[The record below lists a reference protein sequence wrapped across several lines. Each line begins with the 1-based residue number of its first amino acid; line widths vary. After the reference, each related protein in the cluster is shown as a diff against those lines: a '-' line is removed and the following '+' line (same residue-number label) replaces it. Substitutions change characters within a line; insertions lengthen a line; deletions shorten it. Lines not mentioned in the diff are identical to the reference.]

1 MNTTTQANE
10 LFSQMTGRAVEA
22 FSVFAEA
29 NQKIMRDLV
38 DLSASTAKE
47 GVRVYAEL
55 SSSAVEA
62 LKESQSY
69 LLRRQGE
76 LQEAP
81 RDPLS
86 VYQKGVLDSV
96 ESAQK
101 AFKILESNAQAMT
114 RSAERLQV
122 TAEQTGKDIQATFAQ
137 VASKVKSLSLPS
149 PDRPRRR
156 SHGKGRARAPGPSY
170 FSRFFSS
177 RSSRVRSCSRSAAT
191 SLRRASASPAGSPF
205 FSGLASEGAAGIH
218 PARAASSRKTRS
230 ASRWLERIP
239 SRLDFMDFCTK
250 SCQASPCL
258 MSWCRNAVGKPAR
271 RLRSFSRMI
280 WARVTEVR
288 SSPVETSTTEISLP
302 ARISSSSSS
311 RVT

>member
-47 GVRVYAEL
+47 GVRLYAEL

-96 ESAQK
+96 EGAQK

-137 VASKVKSLSLPS
+137 VASKVKSLSS
-149 PDRPRRR
+149 P
-156 SHGKGRARAPGPSY
+156 
-170 FSRFFSS
+170 
-177 RSSRVRSCSRSAAT
+177 
-191 SLRRASASPAGSPF
+191 
-205 FSGLASEGAAGIH
+205 LA
-218 PARAASSRKTRS
+218 
-230 ASRWLERIP
+230 
-239 SRLDFMDFCTK
+239 
-250 SCQASPCL
+250 
-258 MSWCRNAVGKPAR
+258 
-271 RLRSFSRMI
+271 
-280 WARVTEVR
+280 
-288 SSPVETSTTEISLP
+288 
-302 ARISSSSSS
+302 
-311 RVT
+311 

>member
-1 MNTTTQANE
+1 MNTSMQANE

-22 FSVFAEA
+22 FSVLAEA

-47 GVRVYAEL
+47 GVRLYAEL

-69 LLRRQGE
+69 LLRRQSE

-86 VYQKGVLDSV
+86 VYQKGVLESV
-96 ESAQK
+96 EGAQK

-137 VASKVKSLSLPS
+137 VASKVKSLS
-149 PDRPRRR
+149 
-156 SHGKGRARAPGPSY
+156 AP
-170 FSRFFSS
+170 
-177 RSSRVRSCSRSAAT
+177 
-191 SLRRASASPAGSPF
+191 
-205 FSGLASEGAAGIH
+205 LA
-218 PARAASSRKTRS
+218 
-230 ASRWLERIP
+230 
-239 SRLDFMDFCTK
+239 
-250 SCQASPCL
+250 
-258 MSWCRNAVGKPAR
+258 
-271 RLRSFSRMI
+271 
-280 WARVTEVR
+280 
-288 SSPVETSTTEISLP
+288 
-302 ARISSSSSS
+302 
-311 RVT
+311 

>member
-47 GVRVYAEL
+47 GVRLYAEL

-62 LKESQSY
+62 LKESQAY
-69 LLRRQGE
+69 LLRRQSE

-86 VYQKGVLDSV
+86 VYQKGVLESV
-96 ESAQK
+96 EGAQK

-137 VASKVKSLSLPS
+137 VASKVKSLS
-149 PDRPRRR
+149 
-156 SHGKGRARAPGPSY
+156 AP
-170 FSRFFSS
+170 
-177 RSSRVRSCSRSAAT
+177 
-191 SLRRASASPAGSPF
+191 
-205 FSGLASEGAAGIH
+205 LA
-218 PARAASSRKTRS
+218 
-230 ASRWLERIP
+230 
-239 SRLDFMDFCTK
+239 
-250 SCQASPCL
+250 
-258 MSWCRNAVGKPAR
+258 
-271 RLRSFSRMI
+271 
-280 WARVTEVR
+280 
-288 SSPVETSTTEISLP
+288 
-302 ARISSSSSS
+302 
-311 RVT
+311 